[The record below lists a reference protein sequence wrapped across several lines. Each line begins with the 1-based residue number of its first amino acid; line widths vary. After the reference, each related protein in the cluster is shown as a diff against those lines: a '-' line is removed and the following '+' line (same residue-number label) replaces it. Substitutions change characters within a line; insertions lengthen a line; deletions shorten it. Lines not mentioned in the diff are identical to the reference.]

1 MGGGV
6 RALMR
11 RKQVDS
17 ERTRA
22 AGSAHQLRKELS
34 VTQLVAI
41 GQEHLSSL
49 TFHVLFLLLL
59 LLLLLFI
66 IFSLRLGWLA
76 NFGGSLRRIL
86 SDPRKVQASLCSF
99 SLGRRC
105 FSCFL
110 SAVAAK
116 QMPLHDLI

>member
-41 GQEHLSSL
+41 GQGP
-49 TFHVLFLLLL
+49 LL
-59 LLLLLFI
+59 
-66 IFSLRLGWLA
+66 
-76 NFGGSLRRIL
+76 
-86 SDPRKVQASLCSF
+86 SF
-99 SLGRRC
+99 SLYITTS
-105 FSCFL
+105 FSSFCL
-110 SAVAAK
+110 LYII
-116 QMPLHDLI
+116 P

>member
-41 GQEHLSSL
+41 GQEHLFSLSL
-49 TFHVLFLLLL
+49 TLHHLFLLLL
-59 LLLLLFI
+59 LLTTE
-66 IFSLRLGWLA
+66 A
-76 NFGGSLRRIL
+76 
-86 SDPRKVQASLCSF
+86 
-99 SLGRRC
+99 
-105 FSCFL
+105 
-110 SAVAAK
+110 
-116 QMPLHDLI
+116 